1 MPLRHTFIVIQG
13 LSRNAKVRSDPQGD
27 NKFNHDDDLPAFFV
41 AVTPRV
47 LYHGIDHVHPQ
58 CDQQSL
64 RNSKQKKKDFQRD
77 AKHSSGWSESSTT
90 TIDSNNMGLEAN

>member
-1 MPLRHTFIVIQG
+1 MPLRHTFSVIQG

-58 CDQQSL
+58 CDKQSL
-64 RNSKQKKKDFQRD
+64 RNVRYLGNFRY
-77 AKHSSGWSESSTT
+77 
-90 TIDSNNMGLEAN
+90 ILIPNINVNFMI